1 MKEALALSHGC
12 KKNSFIYGTP
22 LLAETDHKP
31 CTATAR
37 IGLINT
43 SWRIQ
48 RLFFQLQM
56 YVLQIE

>member
-31 CTATAR
+31 LTAIAK
-37 IGLINT
+37 IGQINT

-48 RLFFQLQM
+48 RLFFSPTN
-56 YVLQIE
+56 ICFTN